1 MCFHK
6 GGTRMESP
14 VLLIYHMQQPRQAA
28 LEAVCAA
35 MKIRSVIVSDG
46 DGRVPVGLL
55 TRSENPIRVIREAER
70 RGTFEGVI
78 DEEMIIMA
86 GFDDALLTSFLST
99 LREQGLVIALKA
111 IETDENRYWN
121 GEMLQDELKKERESF
136 RGR

>member
-1 MCFHK
+1 
-6 GGTRMESP
+6 
-14 VLLIYHMQQPRQAA
+14 
-28 LEAVCAA
+28 
-35 MKIRSVIVSDG
+35 
-46 DGRVPVGLL
+46 
-55 TRSENPIRVIREAER
+55 
-70 RGTFEGVI
+70 FEGVI

>member
-1 MCFHK
+1 
-6 GGTRMESP
+6 MESP

-55 TRSENPIRVIREAER
+55 SRSENPIRVIREAER

>member
-1 MCFHK
+1 
-6 GGTRMESP
+6 MESP

-35 MKIRSVIVSDG
+35 MKIRPVIVSDG
-46 DGRVPVGLL
+46 DGRVPV
-55 TRSENPIRVIREAER
+55 
-70 RGTFEGVI
+70 
-78 DEEMIIMA
+78 
-86 GFDDALLTSFLST
+86 LTSFLST

>member
-1 MCFHK
+1 
-6 GGTRMESP
+6 MESP

-28 LEAVCAA
+28 LETVCAA
-35 MKIRSVIVSDG
+35 MKIRPVIVSDG

-70 RGTFEGVI
+70 RGAHERVI

-99 LREQGLVIALKA
+99 LRGQGLLIALKA

-121 GEMLQDELKKERESF
+121 GEMLQEELKKERASF

>member
-1 MCFHK
+1 
-6 GGTRMESP
+6 MESP

-35 MKIRSVIVSDG
+35 MKIRPVIVSDR

-70 RGTFEGVI
+70 RGVYEGII

>member
-1 MCFHK
+1 
-6 GGTRMESP
+6 MESP

-35 MKIRSVIVSDG
+35 MKIRPVIVSDG

-70 RGTFEGVI
+70 RGTLEGVI

>member
-1 MCFHK
+1 
-6 GGTRMESP
+6 MESP

-35 MKIRSVIVSDG
+35 MKIRPVIVSDG

-70 RGTFEGVI
+70 LGAFEGVI

>member
-1 MCFHK
+1 
-6 GGTRMESP
+6 MESP

-35 MKIRSVIVSDG
+35 MKIRPVIVSDG

-70 RGTFEGVI
+70 REAHEGVI

-99 LREQGLVIALKA
+99 LREQGLLIALKA

-121 GEMLQDELKKERESF
+121 GEMLQEELKKERESF

>member
-1 MCFHK
+1 
-6 GGTRMESP
+6 MESP

-35 MKIRSVIVSDG
+35 MKIRPVIVSDG

-70 RGTFEGVI
+70 RGAFEGVI

-86 GFDDALLTSFLST
+86 GFDDALLTSFLCT

>member
-1 MCFHK
+1 
-6 GGTRMESP
+6 MESP

-35 MKIRSVIVSDG
+35 MKIRPVIVSDG

>member
-1 MCFHK
+1 
-6 GGTRMESP
+6 MESP

-35 MKIRSVIVSDG
+35 MKIRPVIVGDG

-55 TRSENPIRVIREAER
+55 TRSENPVRVIREAER
-70 RGTFEGVI
+70 RGFHEGMI

-99 LREQGLVIALKA
+99 LREQGLLIALKA

-121 GEMLQDELKKERESF
+121 GEMLQEELKKERASF

>member
-1 MCFHK
+1 
-6 GGTRMESP
+6 MESP
-14 VLLIYHMQQPRQAA
+14 VLLIYHMQQPRQSA

-70 RGTFEGVI
+70 RGAHEGVI

-121 GEMLQDELKKERESF
+121 GEMLQEELKKERASF

>member
-1 MCFHK
+1 
-6 GGTRMESP
+6 MESP

-35 MKIRSVIVSDG
+35 MKIRPVIVSDG

-70 RGTFEGVI
+70 RGFHEGMI

>member
-1 MCFHK
+1 
-6 GGTRMESP
+6 MESP

-35 MKIRSVIVSDG
+35 MKIRPVIVSDG

-99 LREQGLVIALKA
+99 LREQGLVIDLKA